1 MRHPYTPIFR
11 DLLDS
16 SLWASASPAIR
27 CAWLAFLLDADPE
40 GCIPTSIPGL
50 ARRANIPVEDA
61 RAAVALLEAPDPDS
75 RTPDFEGRRIAKVTG
90 GWQILNFVTYRER
103 AKLEAEK
110 ARKRRWAN
118 ANPKRPAND
127 NDAPPDGGDASSE
140 RPPTSNIDA
149 TSETLDAP
157 KPKSK
162 PKSKPGREDPDP
174 PLPLLEEPSEP
185 EGGPDLYD
193 HETRTV
199 LAHPA
204 QKLAVQAFARE
215 AGVFDAPSRPLTLHS
230 LPDDWQPSDEL
241 RASAAILGVKLDH
254 WIAKLRLIPIGGAA
268 GVIASKLDA
277 YVEGMLGQWKV
288 WQDTNAAKD
297 AQRAASGGPGS
308 RFGKGGGAL
317 VGPEPGERHR
327 AFAREHGLS
336 LDDAVKACV
345 EKNYTRES
353 YGPKDLATALER
365 QLLAMMRAREASA

>member
-140 RPPTSNIDA
+140 RPQTSNIDA

-157 KPKSK
+157 KPKPEPKLK
-162 PKSKPGREDPDP
+162 PEEERSGS
-174 PLPLLEEPSEP
+174 PLPPGVFEASSQQ
-185 EGGPDLYD
+185 
-193 HETRTV
+193 TV
-199 LAHPA
+199 LH
-204 QKLAVQAFARE
+204 E
-215 AGVFDAPSRPLTLHS
+215 
-230 LPDDWQPSDEL
+230 LPDDWEPSEEL
-241 RASAAILGVKLDH
+241 RADAAIAGVKNLDH
-254 WIAKLRLIPIGGAA
+254 WISKLRLIRIGGQG
-268 GVIASKLDA
+268 GVLAHKLDGW
-277 YVEGMLGQWKV
+277 VRQQFGTWKT
-288 WQDTNAAKD
+288 WEETDRAKD
-297 AQRAASGGPGS
+297 AQRSASGGPSS

-317 VGPEPGERHR
+317 VGPEPAERHR
-327 AFAREHGLS
+327 AFAAQHGLS
-336 LDDAVKACV
+336 LDEAVKACV

-365 QLLAMMRAREASA
+365 QLLAMVRAREASA